1 MQLADFSYTLP
12 DHLIACYPLPERS
25 ASRLLYLPK
34 AGAVQDLSVKAL
46 PDLLNA
52 GDLLVLNDTRVMK
65 ARLHG
70 QKPSGGQVEVLIER
84 IVTAQTAL
92 AHVRSSHAPKAGAL
106 LLLAD
111 AQVEVTVLG
120 RQGNLFELQFKQPIL
135 AVLEQYGE
143 LPIPPYFNR
152 EADATDESRYQ
163 TVFNDPNKTASVAAP
178 TAGLHIDDA
187 LLAALTAKGIQ
198 IAYVTLHVGAGTF
211 QPVRSADITQHQMH
225 SEWGEVPADT
235 VAKIAA
241 TQAAGGQV
249 VAVGTTATRALE
261 SAAKACGVAEGGQ
274 LTAWSGETN
283 IFIYPSYRFQVIDRL
298 MTNFHLPEST
308 LLMLVSALAGREP
321 VMAAYQHAIEQQYRF
336 FSYGD
341 AMLIDRA
348 EPY

>member
-12 DHLIACYPLPERS
+12 DHLIARYPLPERS

-34 AGAVQDLSVKAL
+34 AGAMQDLSVKAL

-92 AHVRSSHAPKAGAL
+92 AHVRSSHAPKSGAVL
-106 LLLAD
+106 LLGA
-111 AQVEVTVLG
+111 AKIEATVLG
-120 RQGNLFELQFKQPIL
+120 RVANLFELQFKQPIL

-187 LLAALTAKGIQ
+187 LLAALAAKGIQ
-198 IAYVTLHVGAGTF
+198 LAYVTLHVGAGTF

-225 SEWGEVPADT
+225 SEWAEVPADT
-235 VAKIAA
+235 VAKILA
-241 TQAAGGQV
+241 TQAAGRQV
-249 VAVGTTATRALE
+249 VAVGTTASRALE
-261 SAAKACGVAEGGQ
+261 SAAQACGIAEGGT
-274 LTAWSGETN
+274 LAAWSGETN
-283 IFIYPSYRFQVIDRL
+283 IFMYPGYQFRLVDRL

-308 LLMLVSALAGREP
+308 LLMLVSALAGREQI
-321 VMAAYQHAIEQQYRF
+321 MAAYQHAIAQQYRF

-348 EPY
+348 D

>member
-1 MQLADFSYTLP
+1 MQLADFSYDLP
-12 DHLIACYPLPERS
+12 DHLIARYPLSERS

-46 PDLLNA
+46 PDLLSA

-70 QKPSGGQVEVLIER
+70 CKPSGGQVEVLIER
-84 IVTAQTAL
+84 IVTEHTAL
-92 AHVRSSHAPKAGAL
+92 AHVRSSHAPKTGAVL
-106 LLLAD
+106 LLSE
-111 AQVEVTVLG
+111 AQIEVTVSG
-120 RQGNLFELQFKQPIL
+120 RVDNLFELQFKQPIL
-135 AVLEQYGE
+135 GVLEQHGE

-163 TVFNDPNKTASVAAP
+163 TVFNDPSKTASVAAP
-178 TAGLHIDDA
+178 TAGLHLDEP
-187 LLAALTAKGIQ
+187 LLAQLQAKGVH

-225 SEWGEVPADT
+225 SEWGEVPAET

-241 TQAAGGQV
+241 TKTAGRQV

-274 LTAWSGETN
+274 LAAWSGETN
-283 IFIYPSYRFQVIDRL
+283 IFIYPSYQFRLVDRL

-321 VMAAYQHAIEQQYRF
+321 IMAAYQHAIEQQYRF

-341 AMLIDRA
+341 AMLIDRV
-348 EPY
+348 